1 MKEITVCVSDKT
13 YEAIVAAWEKYLSD
27 DFCPFDDA
35 DQRAQW
41 FELQRNT
48 SLEDF
53 LAVEIAVLFDGGAWR

>member
-1 MKEITVCVSDKT
+1 MKEITLSVSDKG
-13 YEAIVAAWEKYLSD
+13 YEAIVAAWKKYLSD

-41 FELQRNT
+41 FELQRDT

-53 LAVEIAVLFDGGAWR
+53 LATELLFLVSHRR